1 MPAEPEPRRNRN
13 DVTRLLY
20 KAVQGLPEDE
30 RAAVF
35 EYFLELG
42 VGVQR
47 PVATAPRTGM
57 RNQPIGEWPA
67 ATFLTAHKGSGPNQ
81 VIPVRLSEESH
92 RRLKQWCADHDFHM
106 SVVVRGLVERFL
118 DGWQEPG
125 ADAPKATET

>member
-1 MPAEPEPRRNRN
+1 MPAEPEPRRKPG

-20 KAVQGLPEDE
+20 KAVQGLPEE
-30 RAAVF
+30 EQATVF

-47 PVATAPRTGM
+47 PTGFAPYAGVRA
-57 RNQPIGEWPA
+57 QAIGEWPA
-67 ATFLTAHKGSGPNQ
+67 ATVFTAQKGSGPNQ
-81 VIPVRLSEESH
+81 VIPVRLSEDSH

-106 SVVVRGLVERFL
+106 SVVVRGLIERFL

-125 ADAPKATET
+125 ADAPKGAET